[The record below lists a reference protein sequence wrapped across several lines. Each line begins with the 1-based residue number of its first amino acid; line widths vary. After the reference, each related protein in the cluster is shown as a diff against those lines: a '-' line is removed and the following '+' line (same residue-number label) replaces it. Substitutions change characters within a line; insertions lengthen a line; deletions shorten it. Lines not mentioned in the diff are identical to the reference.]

1 MYNNVLLDDAYVR
14 MRVDD
19 LLREADN
26 ERLVQLAARP
36 GRPLRARIAIWLV
49 AVAEWVDGRPQGSIA
64 RAEA

>member
-1 MYNNVLLDDAYVR
+1 MYGSGALDDAYVR

-19 LLREADN
+19 LMREAEN

-36 GRPLRARIAIWLV
+36 RRPVRAQIALWLV
-49 AVAEWVDGRPQGSIA
+49 AVAEWVDGQPQGSIA